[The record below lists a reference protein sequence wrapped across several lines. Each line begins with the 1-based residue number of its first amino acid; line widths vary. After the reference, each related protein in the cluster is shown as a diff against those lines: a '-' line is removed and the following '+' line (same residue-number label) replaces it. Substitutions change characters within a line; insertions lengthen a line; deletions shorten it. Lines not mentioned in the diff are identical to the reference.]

1 MRNYKWQIGVPFSLV
16 LSCVASFPSVVR
28 FAWDYQI
35 IYALIYN
42 ILYVFIC
49 WLFFQKI
56 IHHALLKKSYF
67 LACSGIAILLT
78 LFFNLIFGKILVF
91 PFEVTVELT
100 GYKQLLI
107 QVFRGLLIAGLI
119 AFVIY
124 YLEVLEEKQENSL
137 ELERLKQKQLE
148 ANISSLKEQLSPH
161 FLFNSLT
168 TLKSMISKDVSGSQ
182 DFVLKLSEVYRFLLK
197 HKEHQMVSIKEELD
211 FVTAYGYLLKSRFK
225 NSLEITTVIPESH
238 LQYFIPPLTLQ
249 LLIENAVKHN
259 VLSKHRPLAININ
272 VKDDYLSISNNFQP
286 KNYVE
291 NSGNVGL
298 SNINKRYM
306 LLAEKEIKINL
317 VNGDFQVLIPIIK

>member
-1 MRNYKWQIGVPFSLV
+1 
-16 LSCVASFPSVVR
+16 
-28 FAWDYQI
+28 
-35 IYALIYN
+35 
-42 ILYVFIC
+42 
-49 WLFFQKI
+49 
-56 IHHALLKKSYF
+56 
-67 LACSGIAILLT
+67 
-78 LFFNLIFGKILVF
+78 
-91 PFEVTVELT
+91 VELT